1 MWSRACCTTSVSN
14 FMYFPPIWAFF
25 EDLVIWD
32 KPFNNAIL
40 PSYVPPLMELQ
51 NSYMI
56 SRRDWKILGLKHIF
70 SNFSHGSP
78 PLRLASHSPIDT
90 YWHTDYCD
98 YRPILDTD
106 MEISEPMAEEFVQV
120 AVPVFNQLVSSVRD
134 LILVRDVISSL
145 KVCHSHL
152 CVSLSAIRCAADVIR
167 SNCY

>member
-1 MWSRACCTTSVSN
+1 MSE
-14 FMYFPPIWAFF
+14 P
-25 EDLVIWD
+25 
-32 KPFNNAIL
+32 
-40 PSYVPPLMELQ
+40 Q
-51 NSYMI
+51 NLYMV
-56 SRRDWKILGLKHIF
+56 SRRDSKILGLNPIF
-70 SNFSHGSP
+70 SNFSRGSP
-78 PLRLASHSPIDT
+78 PLRLAGHSTDVDT
-90 YWHTDYCD
+90 PDMLTDCD